1 MMSILLDISR
11 DMYLSR
17 NLVFKWG
24 TALYFLHDLDRF
36 STDLDFDIKRGA
48 DEKKIQES
56 IKSICENYWDIRDH
70 QEKRYTLFTLLS
82 YGNLDHNVKIEI
94 NRRGETGKSEFIN
107 FMGIELLTMNLD
119 NMTANKFCAL
129 LGRNKIANR
138 DIYDIH
144 FILKNNLDIDKT
156 VIEERTWDSFE
167 THIKKCIQFLEELW
181 ENYNILDGLWEVLDA
196 NKKQD
201 IKKNLVKETIFLLH
215 SLL

>member
-1 MMSILLDISR
+1 
-11 DMYLSR
+11 
-17 NLVFKWG
+17 
-24 TALYFLHDLDRF
+24 
-36 STDLDFDIKRGA
+36 
-48 DEKKIQES
+48 
-56 IKSICENYWDIRDH
+56 
-70 QEKRYTLFTLLS
+70 LS

-156 VIEERTWDSFE
+156 VIEERT
-167 THIKKCIQFLEELW
+167 
-181 ENYNILDGLWEVLDA
+181 
-196 NKKQD
+196 
-201 IKKNLVKETIFLLH
+201 
-215 SLL
+215 